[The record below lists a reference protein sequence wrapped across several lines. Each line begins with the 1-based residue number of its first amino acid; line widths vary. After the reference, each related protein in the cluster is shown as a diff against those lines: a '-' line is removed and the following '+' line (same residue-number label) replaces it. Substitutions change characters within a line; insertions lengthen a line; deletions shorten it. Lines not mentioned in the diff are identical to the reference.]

1 MSSVVADTH
10 TIVWYLANDARLSQT
25 AMQALD
31 LASASGEPIYVPSI
45 CLVELTYLVEKGR
58 LPSVAHHRLIRAL
71 DEPSAP
77 CRLVPLDRM
86 VADALQ
92 LVDRS
97 EVPDMPDRVIAATA
111 VALGVALISRDSK
124 IRASTVQTLW

>member
-1 MSSVVADTH
+1 
-10 TIVWYLANDARLSQT
+10 
-25 AMQALD
+25 MQALD
-31 LASASGEPIYVPSI
+31 LASASGEPICVPSV
-45 CLVELTYLVEKGR
+45 CLVELTYLVRKGR
-58 LPSVAHHRLIRAL
+58 LPTVARDRLIRAL

-97 EVPDMPDRVIAATA
+97 EVPDMP
-111 VALGVALISRDSK
+111 
-124 IRASTVQTLW
+124 